1 MQKISNYVF
10 AVVENILSTTARLL
24 KISYNEINVIVYY
37 CLIPLS
43 WMIMLDKIINVH
55 YFTLGFLVFISGFIV
70 GCRNFR
76 AYSDWLFTKSV
87 LFLDSFNKYGSNYI
101 LSSVLICVAIPVVV
115 YVVLISLI

>member
-87 LFLDSFNKYGSNYI
+87 LFLDSSNKYGSNYI